1 MKELLRKKLLEA
13 RNEFEELDE
22 KEKQKYKKILVEV
35 ALTFDSEKNIVI
47 IMRNVAIS
55 QDDINFPFGC
65 DETIETE
72 TNDINVFMEL
82 LKYAEDRYGE
92 QFTYAIH
99 PAIYCYYG
107 KSMYTKKF
115 EHILQEYV
123 GDEEIINDK
132 MGFAISE
139 TIF

>member
-22 KEKQKYKKILVEV
+22 KEKQKYKKFLVEV
-35 ALTFDSEKNIVI
+35 ALTFDNEENIVI
-47 IMRNVAIS
+47 IMRNVAIR
-55 QDDINFPFGC
+55 QDDVNFPFGC
-65 DETIETE
+65 DETIETKK
-72 TNDINVFMEL
+72 NDINIFMEL
-82 LKYAEDRYGE
+82 LEYAEDRYGE
-92 QFTYAIH
+92 QFTYAIN
-99 PAIYCYYG
+99 PSIYCYYG

-115 EHILQEYV
+115 EHILKEYV
-123 GDEEIINDK
+123 GNEDIINDK